1 MHNQDPINQ
10 IKQTLQ
16 AYEEPYHLGA
26 WNQFIQFRKVRK
38 MQAINRWLA
47 AACVLM
53 ALSAFWLY
61 EPGKM
66 TVEPIADAGPQV
78 IQPEQMTPIPAPL
91 PEITRAESDDPSQT
105 ADEDVIDKPVD
116 SVTREDLPILPDSPG
131 ETQFTTLTA
140 DSSHDQPSYRFYT
153 ESIGLNPLSTIYI
166 PELKRFGHDSEII
179 DERKVTRDDL
189 LHARSGRNLSFGLA
203 YSSLLNVHQSSTN
216 WNVGGGLMVKW
227 DLNETFALSSGFN
240 LARSRLQYDHEPVT
254 FASVSQSDISSSAME
269 IDFLSLE
276 IPLNLQYSITD
287 RVFLSA
293 GVSSASFLRERY
305 RYDYQYR
312 EFMTTMED
320 IDGEMVLVSQMVTI
334 SKSETTSEPSLSS
347 FELFAF
353 YNISAGYSLG
363 RRGENRFILTFEPF
377 VKIPTGSFAAGNI
390 SYTTGGLQL
399 QVSF

>member
-1 MHNQDPINQ
+1 MHSQDPINQ

-26 WNQFIQFRKVRK
+26 WNQFIQFRKARK
-38 MQAINRWLA
+38 MQTINRWLA
-47 AACVLM
+47 AACVLI

-61 EPGKM
+61 EPGKI
-66 TVEPIADAGPQV
+66 TVEPIADALPQV
-78 IQPEQMTPIPAPL
+78 IQPEQITPVPAPL
-91 PEITRAESDDPSQT
+91 PETTTAEDDDSSQT
-105 ADEDVIDKPVD
+105 VDEDVIEKSVD
-116 SVTREDLPILPDSPG
+116 SVTPEDLPILPDSPVEPQSAILASVPG
-131 ETQFTTLTA
+131 QDLRSENMK
-140 DSSHDQPSYRFYT
+140 P
-153 ESIGLNPLSTIYI
+153 EMIGLNLLTSRYVPD
-166 PELKRFGHDSEII
+166 LKRFGHDSEDI
-179 DERKVTRDDL
+179 DERKVTRNDL
-189 LHARSGRNLSFGLA
+189 LHARSGRHLSFGLA

-216 WNVGGGLMVKW
+216 WNVGGGLTVKW

-240 LARSRLQYDHEPVT
+240 LAQSRLQYDHEPVT
-254 FASVSQSDISSSAME
+254 LASVSQSDISSSAME

-293 GVSSASFLRERY
+293 GISSASFLRERY

-312 EFMTTMED
+312 EFMTTMEE

-334 SKSETTSEPSLSS
+334 SKSETTSEPSLST
-347 FELFAF
+347 FKLFAF

-377 VKIPTGSFAAGNI
+377 IKIPTGSFAAGNI

-399 QVSF
+399 QISF